1 MYVCLSVRVNAMGVQ
16 APGGEKS
23 PLDLLEL
30 ESEGC
35 ELMWAQEI
43 RLGLLGGQGTLL
55 TLSHL
60 YSLYFF
66 EIGSHSVAQARLEP
80 TV

>member
-1 MYVCLSVRVNAMGVQ
+1 MYVCLSVRVNAMGPG

-23 PLDLLEL
+23 PLDLLKLEL
-30 ESEGC
+30 ESC
-35 ELMWAQEI
+35 ELMWVQGI
-43 RLGLLGGQGTLL
+43 GLGPLGGQDALL

-60 YSLYFF
+60 YSLYVF
-66 EIGSHSVAQARLEP
+66 EIGSRSVAQARLEP